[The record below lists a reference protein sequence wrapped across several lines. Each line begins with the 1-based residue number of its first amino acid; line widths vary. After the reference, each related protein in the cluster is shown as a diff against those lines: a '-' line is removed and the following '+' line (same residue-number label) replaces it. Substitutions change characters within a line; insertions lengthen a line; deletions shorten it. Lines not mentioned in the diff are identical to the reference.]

1 MPVGQQFAELFPV
14 HPVSLDFGEIDKLRA
29 LLSDRLLLTPVLE
42 SPYLAERCGAG
53 SVHAKLEF
61 LQRTGTFKP
70 RGALAVMAELDR
82 DQLQRGITAVSA
94 GNHAIAA
101 AFAAAQMGSS
111 AKVVMTP
118 SANPYRVELCRRYGA
133 TVVIAE
139 SVHHAFELVEEIRE
153 KEGRFFVHPFEG
165 IRTLMGTATVGLEI
179 AEQVAEFDA
188 IVVPIGGGGLC
199 AGVSA
204 AIKHVNPD
212 CMVFGVE
219 PTGAD
224 SMSRSFRS
232 GKPESLKSVNT
243 IADSLGAPFALP
255 ISFQVCYDNVDEI
268 VTVSDDDLRRAMGML
283 FVEQKLAVE
292 PACTA
297 STAAL
302 IGPLADKVAGRRVV
316 LVMCGSNIDWES
328 FERMAIFD

>member
-1 MPVGQQFAELFPV
+1 MRATG
-14 HPVSLDFGEIDKLRA
+14 LDFGEIEQLRTRLA
-29 LLSDRLLLTPVLE
+29 GWLLRTPVLE
-42 SPYLAERCGAG
+42 SPYLAERSGARR
-53 SVHAKLEF
+53 VHAKLEF

-70 RGALAVMAELDR
+70 RGALAVVSELDS
-82 DQLQRGITAVSA
+82 DQLARGITAVSA

-133 TVVIAE
+133 TVVIAD
-139 SVHHAFELVEEIRE
+139 SVHHAFELVEQIKET
-153 KEGRFFVHPFEG
+153 EGRFFVHPFEG
-165 IRTLMGTATVGLEI
+165 IRTIMGTATVGLEI
-179 AEQVAEFDA
+179 AEQIAEFDVV
-188 IVVPIGGGGLC
+188 VVPIGGGGLC
-199 AGVSA
+199 AGVA
-204 AIKHVNPD
+204 AATKHVNPD
-212 CMVFGVE
+212 CKVFGVE

-232 GKPESLKSVNT
+232 GKPETLDRVAT

-255 ISFQVCYDNVDEI
+255 ISFQVCHENVDRI
-268 VTVSDDDLRRAMGML
+268 VTVSDDDLRRTMGLL

-292 PACTA
+292 PACAA
-297 STAAL
+297 STAAIL
-302 IGPLADKVAGRRVV
+302 GPLADEVKGQRVV

-328 FERMAIFD
+328 FARMAVFD

>member
-1 MPVGQQFAELFPV
+1 MRATG
-14 HPVSLDFGEIDKLRA
+14 LDFGEIEQLRTRLA
-29 LLSDRLLLTPVLE
+29 GWLLRTPVLE
-42 SPYLAERCGAG
+42 SPYLAERSGARR
-53 SVHAKLEF
+53 VHAKLEF

-70 RGALAVMAELDR
+70 RGALAVVSELDS
-82 DQLQRGITAVSA
+82 DQLARGITAVSA

-118 SANPYRVELCRRYGA
+118 SANPYRVDLCRRYGA
-133 TVVIAE
+133 TVVIAD
-139 SVHHAFELVEEIRE
+139 SVHHAFELVEQIKET
-153 KEGRFFVHPFEG
+153 EGRFFVHPFEG
-165 IRTLMGTATVGLEI
+165 IRTIMGTATVGLEI
-179 AEQVAEFDA
+179 AEQIAEFDVV
-188 IVVPIGGGGLC
+188 VVPIGGGGLC
-199 AGVSA
+199 AGVAA

-212 CMVFGVE
+212 CKVFGVE

-232 GKPESLKSVNT
+232 GKPETLDRVAT

-255 ISFQVCYDNVDEI
+255 ISFQVCHENVDRI
-268 VTVSDDDLRRAMGML
+268 VTVSDDDLRRTMGLL

-292 PACTA
+292 PACAA
-297 STAAL
+297 STAAIL
-302 IGPLADKVAGRRVV
+302 GPLADEVKGQRVV

-328 FERMAIFD
+328 FARMAVFD